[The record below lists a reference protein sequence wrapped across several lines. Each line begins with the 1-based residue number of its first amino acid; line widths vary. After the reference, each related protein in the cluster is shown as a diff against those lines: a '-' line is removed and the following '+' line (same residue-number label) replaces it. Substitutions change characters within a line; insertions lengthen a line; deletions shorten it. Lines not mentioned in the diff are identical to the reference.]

1 MRYLV
6 FLLCFL
12 NFGTLFA
19 MDEFLAVCKCN
30 HPPVIDGNLNDA
42 AWKSAVSNS
51 EHRVLP
57 QNV

>member
-19 MDEFLAVCKCN
+19 MDEFLAVGKCN

-42 AWKSAVSNS
+42 A
-51 EHRVLP
+51 
-57 QNV
+57 